1 MSGHSRRRRLPQKTP
16 RLNIMV
22 MPKTCFRVMLMYCL
36 SRLSPNRFALLA
48 AFLGVLFG
56 FALNSEEKAALG
68 NFIVSIGQA
77 MLTAQAQQE
86 YQESVGE
93 REDLGREIRE
103 LDARMEEIK
112 RKLRL

>member
-1 MSGHSRRRRLPQKTP
+1 MHKHVGHSRRKAAAKHRGLIYGNAG
-16 RLNIMV
+16 L
-22 MPKTCFRVMLMYCL
+22 FRVMLMYCL
-36 SRLSPNRFALLA
+36 SRLSPNRLRFLLR
-48 AFLGVLFG
+48 FWSVG